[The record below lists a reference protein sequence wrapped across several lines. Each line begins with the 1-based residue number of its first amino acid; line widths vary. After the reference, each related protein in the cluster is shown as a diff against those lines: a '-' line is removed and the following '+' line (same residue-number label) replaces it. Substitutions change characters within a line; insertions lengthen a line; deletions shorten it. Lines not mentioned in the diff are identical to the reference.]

1 MSYID
6 WEACEERPGKNQK
19 VEGRVL
25 LDLREKIND
34 LEKALR
40 EKSISLEKS
49 EKILNE
55 KVDELNHFK
64 AELNQKDEHIKSLQ
78 HQIDANNLSIEDL
91 ESELSNFSV
100 EIKTLEKDLD
110 SKINENMDLK
120 RKCENL
126 ERKKALP
133 DKVEKLINRLKA
145 VMQHKGFISE
155 KEFEDIITDKNIY
168 EFT

>member
-34 LEKALR
+34 LEKELR
-40 EKSISLEKS
+40 EKSINLEKR
-49 EKILNE
+49 EKLLNE
-55 KVDELNHFK
+55 NKEKLNHLK
-64 AELNQKDEHIKSLQ
+64 SKLSQNLKQITSLQ
-78 HQIDANNLSIEDL
+78 HQVDANNLTIEDL
-91 ESELSNFSV
+91 ERELSNYSV
-100 EIKTLEKDLD
+100 EIKTLEKNLDL
-110 SKINENMDLK
+110 KINENMDLT
-120 RKCENL
+120 RKCDAL
-126 ERKKALP
+126 EKKVDLP
-133 DKVEKLINRLKA
+133 DKVEKLINRLKT

-155 KEFEDIITDKNIY
+155 KEFEDIVKDKNIY